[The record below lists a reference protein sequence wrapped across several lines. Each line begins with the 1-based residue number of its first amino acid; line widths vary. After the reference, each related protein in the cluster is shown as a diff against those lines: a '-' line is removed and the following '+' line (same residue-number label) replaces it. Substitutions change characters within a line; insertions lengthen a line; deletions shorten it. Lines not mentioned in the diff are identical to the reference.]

1 MKIRNLLAVL
11 AALAIVGGIYAFA
24 VSRPDDSRGAI
35 TVWYVEGGTMSDEFV
50 SLAAGYNKSISRSSL
65 PVQCVPF
72 ADEDALAAAFD
83 SGAPDLVLCSHYRA
97 FDMHARGKL
106 TDISAALG
114 DGAPDYP
121 RALSSRS
128 ESIGT
133 SFFPVGSE
141 VQVLFVNT
149 ALTGGR
155 DISTLEALSAA
166 AAEYSAAEGKP
177 FYAVADY
184 AALFFTEYLR
194 EGEEF
199 GADSAARS
207 SEMYKRI
214 YNLLAENAYTGAL
227 SLSDDEDMLSA
238 VSAGELGCAIAG
250 SAALP
255 KKLGRGVSVLPVP
268 PLTEDGG
275 EGTLGCAWGL
285 AVVARGSR
293 STGDISSFL
302 AWLFSSNR
310 DMRLALQTQLVPA
323 QSGSLITHD
332 ALWSALIA
340 LDTGEVIAMPPA
352 DSDFALNRA
361 DFEQEE
367 RARLAFLAQ

>member
-50 SLAAGYNKSISRSSL
+50 SLAAGYNKSISRASL

-128 ESIGT
+128 ESIGA

-149 ALTGGR
+149 AVTDGR

-177 FYAVADY
+177 FYAVEDY

-207 SEMYKRI
+207 SEVYKRI

-227 SLSDDEDMLSA
+227 LLSDGDALSA
-238 VSAGELGCAIAG
+238 VSAGELGCAIAC
-250 SAALP
+250 STALP
-255 KKLGRGVSVLPVP
+255 KKLGRSVEILPVP
-268 PLTEDGG
+268 PLTAESG
-275 EGTLGCAWGL
+275 EGALGCAWGL

-310 DMRLALQTQLVPA
+310 DMRLALQAQLIPA

-340 LDTGEVIAMPPA
+340 LNTGEVIAMPPA
-352 DSDFALNRA
+352 DSDFAVNRA

-367 RARLAFLAQ
+367 RARLAFLSQ

>member
-11 AALAIVGGIYAFA
+11 AALVIVGGIYVFA
-24 VSRPDDSRGAI
+24 VSRPDDARGAI
-35 TVWYVEGGTMSDEFV
+35 TVWYVEGGTMSNEFV
-50 SLAAGYNKSISRSSL
+50 ALAAGYNKSISRASL

-72 ADEDALAAAFD
+72 ADEDAMAAAFD
-83 SGAPDLVLCSHYRA
+83 TQAPDLVLCSHYRA

-114 DGAPDYP
+114 DNAPDYP

-128 ESIGT
+128 ACIGA
-133 SFFPVGSE
+133 SYFPVGAE

-149 ALTGGR
+149 TLTAGR
-155 DISTLEALSAA
+155 DLTTLEALSAA
-166 AAEYSAAEGKP
+166 AEEYRTETGKP
-177 FYAVADY
+177 FYAAADY
-184 AALFFTEYLR
+184 APLFFTEYLR

-199 GADSAARS
+199 DVGSAARS
-207 SEMYKRI
+207 SKVYKHI

-227 SLSDDEDMLSA
+227 SLTSGDEVSA
-238 VSAGELGCAIAG
+238 VSAGELGCAVVG
-250 SAALP
+250 TTALP
-255 KKLGRGVSVLPVP
+255 KKLSRGVSVLPVP
-268 PLTEDGG
+268 PLTAAGG
-275 EGTLGCAWGL
+275 EGELGEAWGL

-293 STGDISSFL
+293 STGDISAFL

-310 DMRLALQTQLVPA
+310 DTRLALQTQLVPA
-323 QSGSLITHD
+323 RTSSLITRD

-340 LDTGEVIAMPPA
+340 LNTGEIVALPPA
-352 DSDFALNRA
+352 DSDFAANRA
-361 DFEQEE
+361 DFERDI

>member
-11 AALAIVGGIYAFA
+11 AALVIVGGIYVFA
-24 VSRPDDSRGAI
+24 VSRPDDARGAI
-35 TVWYVEGGTMSDEFV
+35 TVWYVEGGTMSNEFV
-50 SLAAGYNKSISRSSL
+50 ALAAGYNKSISRASL

-72 ADEDALAAAFD
+72 ADEDAMAA
-83 SGAPDLVLCSHYRA
+83 A

-114 DGAPDYP
+114 DNAPDYP

-128 ESIGT
+128 ACIGA
-133 SFFPVGSE
+133 SYFPVGAE

-149 ALTGGR
+149 TLTAGR
-155 DISTLEALSAA
+155 DLTTLEALSAA
-166 AAEYSAAEGKP
+166 AEEYRTETGKP
-177 FYAVADY
+177 FYAAADY
-184 AALFFTEYLR
+184 APLFFTEYLR

-199 GADSAARS
+199 DAGSAARS
-207 SEMYKRI
+207 SKVYKHI

-227 SLSDDEDMLSA
+227 SLSAVDEVSA
-238 VSAGELGCAIAG
+238 VSDGELGCAVVG
-250 SAALP
+250 TTALP

-268 PLTEDGG
+268 PLTAAGG
-275 EGTLGCAWGL
+275 EGELGEAWGL

-293 STGDISSFL
+293 STGDISAFL

-310 DMRLALQTQLVPA
+310 DTRLALQTQLVPA
-323 QSGSLITHD
+323 RTSSLITRD

-340 LDTGEVIAMPPA
+340 LNTGEIVALPPA
-352 DSDFALNRA
+352 DSDFAANRA
-361 DFEQEE
+361 DFERDI

>member
-11 AALAIVGGIYAFA
+11 AALVIVGGIYVFA
-24 VSRPDDSRGAI
+24 VSRPDDARGAI

-50 SLAAGYNKSISRSSL
+50 SLAAGYNKSISRASL

-72 ADEDALAAAFD
+72 ADEDAMAAAFD
-83 SGAPDLVLCSHYRA
+83 TQAPDLVLCSHYRA

-114 DGAPDYP
+114 DSAPDYP

-128 ESIGT
+128 ACIGA
-133 SFFPVGSE
+133 SYFPVGAE

-149 ALTGGR
+149 ALTAGR
-155 DISTLEALSAA
+155 DLTTLEALSAA
-166 AAEYSAAEGKP
+166 AEEYRSETGKP
-177 FYAVADY
+177 FYAAADY
-184 AALFFTEYLR
+184 APLFFTEYLR

-199 GADSAARS
+199 DAGSAARS
-207 SEMYKRI
+207 SKVYKHI

-227 SLSDDEDMLSA
+227 SLSAVDEVSA
-238 VSAGELGCAIAG
+238 VSDGELGCAVVG
-250 SAALP
+250 TTALP

-268 PLTEDGG
+268 PLTAAGG
-275 EGTLGCAWGL
+275 EGELGEAWGL

-293 STGDISSFL
+293 STGDISAFL

-310 DMRLALQTQLVPA
+310 DTRLALQTQLVPA
-323 QSGSLITHD
+323 RTSSLITRD

-340 LDTGEVIAMPPA
+340 LNTGEIVALPPA
-352 DSDFALNRA
+352 DSDFAANRA
-361 DFEQEE
+361 DFERDI

>member
-11 AALAIVGGIYAFA
+11 AALVIVGGIYIFA
-24 VSRPDDSRGAI
+24 VSRPDDARGAI

-50 SLAAGYNKSISRSSL
+50 ALAAGYNKSISRASL

-72 ADEDALAAAFD
+72 ADEDAMAAAFD
-83 SGAPDLVLCSHYRA
+83 TQAPDLVLCSHYRA
-97 FDMHARGKL
+97 FDMYARGKL

-114 DGAPDYP
+114 DNAPDYP

-128 ESIGT
+128 ACIGA
-133 SFFPVGSE
+133 SYFPVGAE

-149 ALTGGR
+149 ALTAGR
-155 DISTLEALSAA
+155 DLTTLEALSAA
-166 AAEYSAAEGKP
+166 AEEYRSETDKP
-177 FYAVADY
+177 FYAAADY
-184 AALFFTEYLR
+184 AQLFFTEYLR

-199 GADSAARS
+199 DAASAARS
-207 SEMYKRI
+207 SKVYKHI

-227 SLSDDEDMLSA
+227 SLTSGDEVSA
-238 VSAGELGCAIAG
+238 VSAGELGCAVVG
-250 SAALP
+250 TTALP

-268 PLTEDGG
+268 PLTSAGG
-275 EGTLGCAWGL
+275 EGALGEAWGL

-293 STGDISSFL
+293 STGDISAFL

-310 DMRLALQTQLVPA
+310 DTRLALQTQLVPA
-323 QSGSLITHD
+323 RTSSLITRD

-340 LDTGEVIAMPPA
+340 LNTGEIVALPPA
-352 DSDFALNRA
+352 DSDFAANRA
-361 DFEQEE
+361 DFERDI